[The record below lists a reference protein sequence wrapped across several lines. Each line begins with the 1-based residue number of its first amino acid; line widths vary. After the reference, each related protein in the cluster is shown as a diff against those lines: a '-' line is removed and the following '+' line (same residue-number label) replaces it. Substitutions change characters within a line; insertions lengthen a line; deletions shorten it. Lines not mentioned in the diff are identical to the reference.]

1 MTFIINFLL
10 TIMPRLQVYLVHVT
24 LKMFFPVLVI
34 FNFFSRNSWRQSR
47 SHSQSSTVSS
57 LSGTK
62 VKHFEVLTFKNFE
75 CKNEFVAN
83 LLLKILYWRKFS
95 LPFFVNVKVYLWII
109 FLFILSI
116 SNNSLHELSCLTC
129 CHRGIFVY
137 NLCPFTL

>member
-10 TIMPRLQVYLVHVT
+10 TIMPRLQAYLVNVT
-24 LKMFFPVLVI
+24 LKMFFPVLVV

-62 VKHFEVLTFKNFE
+62 VKHFEVLTFNNFE

-83 LLLKILYWRKFS
+83 LLLKLLYWRKFS
-95 LPFFVNVKVYLWII
+95 LPFFVNVKVYFWII
-109 FLFILSI
+109 FLSILSI

>member
-10 TIMPRLQVYLVHVT
+10 TIMPRLQAYLVNVT

-62 VKHFEVLTFKNFE
+62 VTHFEVLTFNNFE

-83 LLLKILYWRKFS
+83 LLLKLLYWRKFS

-109 FLFILSI
+109 FLSILSI

>member
-1 MTFIINFLL
+1 MIFIINFLL
-10 TIMPRLQVYLVHVT
+10 TIMPRLQAYLVNVT

-62 VKHFEVLTFKNFE
+62 VKHFEVLTFNNFE

-83 LLLKILYWRKFS
+83 LSLKLLYWRKFS

-109 FLFILSI
+109 FLSILSI